1 MQRVV
6 PGRRVVHRASLK
18 NGKLFFNVLI
28 ERQDDGQ
35 GWHEDRADK
44 RLDEVC
50 ERSSDSVRRY

>member
-1 MQRVV
+1 MQRIV

-28 ERQDDGQ
+28 QRQDDGQ
-35 GWHEDRADK
+35 GWHENRADK

-50 ERSSDSVRRY
+50 ERSSDSV